1 MSRLNPR
8 VTHAW
13 IIGADISSLAAAV
26 YLIHD
31 GHVPAAHIHIMV
43 DDRQTTDEVG
53 FTSYSIDRCT
63 AHLLSSINNR
73 TLPHKDTSDD
83 MDMKTANEGV
93 KPLQKTC
100 YFAKHSG
107 CKIRRIEQPV
117 SQLRLADRKDIL
129 KVMLGD
135 ARNLDSK
142 TVEDCF
148 RGSFFH
154 SELWLLFSTR

>member
-31 GHVPAAHIHIMV
+31 GHVHAAHIHIML
-43 DDRQTTDEVG
+43 DDCQSTDEVG
-53 FTSYSIDRCT
+53 FISCSIDRCT
-63 AHLLSSINNR
+63 AYLLSSINNR
-73 TLPHKDTSDD
+73 TLPDDIDT
-83 MDMKTANEGV
+83 KAANARG
-93 KPLQKTC
+93 KPPQESS
-100 YFAKHSG
+100 YFVKHSG
-107 CKIRRIEQPV
+107 CKIRRIERPV

-135 ARNLDSK
+135 ARSLDSK
-142 TVEDCF
+142 TIEDCF
-148 RGSFFH
+148 RGSFFN